1 MKKKVIASILA
12 MLLAVQ
18 PVSASEMMFSD
29 GTQQVEEFS
38 SEPEENSTGELLAE
52 STQQIG
58 DNVWVTFEGDTA
70 TISGTGEMWDF
81 FENGWDLNNE
91 HQNPFECYQNIENIH
106 NIIIGNGITNVSDYL
121 LRKCSGFY
129 DSPIKKIQIGEDVKH
144 IGKYAFEG
152 CNNVEPII
160 LPEGLEIVDEYGF
173 AHCKIQFFPSNL
185 KKLGDYAFWN
195 CKFENPDA
203 VEIIGSFTEIP
214 GNCFESTNLTS
225 IKLGENITVIGN
237 SAFSYCEDLTN
248 VDLPE
253 NLMKI
258 GNDAFFYSGITSI
271 KIPAGVSEVGASAF
285 SECKALSTVEFEG
298 ENLVEITRSMF
309 SDCTNLYSIK
319 IPNGVQVIYYRAFG
333 GCVRLREITI
343 PSSVTS
349 IDNEAFEGCENLAKI
364 KGYTGSYAEQYAQEN
379 NILFE
384 SIGTVTVPS
393 LKGISMEW
401 TGPDSAKVVCVS
413 DKNGWYCADWVTRGS
428 EAPEFDF
435 MQDGVAIRANQQFTI
450 YFNGLDSEHDI
461 DIYVRVKDV
470 NNVLSQNLI
479 FMLDGDK
486 RPGNI
491 NNIQVG
497 DNVYASIEGDT
508 LTISGSG
515 ATYDC
520 DWTWHWY
527 RGDKT
532 QISKVKFEGNINYI
546 GDYFF
551 YGFDSVKEIILP
563 EGITGLG
570 KAVFCHCDGLEKIT
584 FPSTLIEIP
593 TIAFCED
600 FGVGLENLKT
610 VIIPEGV
617 QRLGE
622 YAFKGCTALET
633 ITLPESIKSIGDRAF
648 EECSSLKEITLPEGL
663 TVLGNYV
670 FNYCQDLRKIS
681 FPSTLETIPQPTV
694 DAGGGELIN
703 LEDVVIPEGV
713 KNISFSAF
721 ACCSK
726 LKHVNF
732 PNSIES
738 IGDLAFS
745 YSGLESFVVPE
756 KHINWGNSVF
766 EHTSLTSVIWNANN
780 PIIPDS
786 MFYGCDNL
794 KNITIEEGV
803 TAINTAAFSG
813 CTSLTSVS
821 VPERVTELGD
831 SVFSGCSNLKKISIP
846 ETVKY
851 FGKDV
856 FYNCRNLT
864 IYGYKDSAAERY
876 AINNDIPF
884 VSADYKVVFKNNG
897 RTVKTEYVLA
907 GGNATPPTLDPR
919 EGYTLSWDGDYTDI
933 REDMIINAV
942 WTKDDDGEPPVVY
955 PPETTKYTVTFKDRG
970 KVIKTEKVP
979 SGDAADY
986 PFIYRYGYEL
996 SWDKDFSKVTSNMTV
1011 NAVWT
1016 VIKPSKVTSFTA
1028 EVLPKYIR
1036 LSWDET
1042 EYTGYYLVYRKA
1054 DSEKEYKQVAKLT
1067 GILWS
1072 DKQVKPDTGYS
1083 YKVIAVRSVEGKKY
1097 QSPESDIVK
1106 GKIETPKKGKIYSVG
1121 KLNYKVMS
1129 STEVSVTGVA
1139 KVTGTIS
1146 VPATVTIIGKVFKVT
1161 SVADEAFT
1169 GNLDI
1174 INVRFGNNV
1183 KDIGRLAFY
1192 KCANLEE
1199 VRFGKNVMYIR
1210 DGAFSRCEKLGNT
1223 LLPQNVRRIGT
1234 RAFYKC
1240 VSMNT
1245 LVINTTRLEYLGKN
1259 ALAIRPKVVIKVPA
1273 SKYSLYK
1280 KRITQTGIYSGT
1292 QITKI

>member
-1 MKKKVIASILA
+1 M
-12 MLLAVQ
+12 
-18 PVSASEMMFSD
+18 
-29 GTQQVEEFS
+29 EEFS
-38 SEPEENSTGELLAE
+38 SEPEKVEANSTGELLADAE
-52 STQQIG
+52 TYKIG
-58 DNVWVTFEGDTA
+58 DNVNVKFEGDTA
-70 TISGTGEMWDF
+70 TISGTGDMWNFLED
-81 FENGWDLNNE
+81 GWDLKKE
-91 HQNPFECYQNIENIH
+91 YQNPFECYQNIENIH
-106 NIIIGNGITNVSDYL
+106 NIIIEDGITNVSDY
-121 LRKCSGFY
+121 FFPEHANFP
-129 DSPIKKIQIGEDVKH
+129 DPPIKKIQIGKDVKR
-144 IGKYAFEG
+144 IGKYAFSY
-152 CNNVEPII
+152 CSDAEPII
-160 LPEGLEIVDEYGF
+160 LPEGLEIVDEHGF
-173 AHCKIQFFPSNL
+173 AYCKIQSFPSKL
-185 KKLGDYAFWN
+185 KKLGNLAFQG
-195 CKFENPDA
+195 CKFENPNA
-203 VEIIGSFTEIP
+203 EEIIGNFTEIP
-214 GNCFESTNLTS
+214 KNCFESTNLAS
-225 IKLGENITVIGN
+225 IKLGTNITAIGQW
-237 SAFSYCEDLTN
+237 AFSSCGDLN
-248 VDLPE
+248 AVELSE

-258 GNDAFFYSGITSI
+258 GNGAFEGTGITTI
-271 KIPAGVSEVGASAF
+271 QIPAGVSEIGASVF
-285 SECKALSTVEFEG
+285 SGCRTLSTVEFEG
-298 ENLVEITRSMF
+298 ENLVEITSSMF

-319 IPNGVQVIYYRAFG
+319 IPNGVQTINYRAFN
-333 GCVRLREITI
+333 GCVRLQEITI
-343 PSSVTS
+343 PSSVTYIGDS
-349 IDNEAFEGCENLAKI
+349 VFENCNYLKI
-364 KGYTGSYAEQYAQEN
+364 KGYTGSYAEQYAKDN
-379 NILFE
+379 NIPFE
-384 SIGTVTVPS
+384 PIGIAEKNPVLT
-393 LKGISMEW
+393 GNYWNW
-401 TGPDSAKVVCVS
+401 TGPNSAKVVCVS
-413 DKNGWYCADWVTRGS
+413 DKDGYYYADWVTRGS
-428 EAPEFDF
+428 EAPEFDTSVE
-435 MQDGVAIRANQQFTI
+435 GTPIKANQEFTV
-450 YFNGLDSEHDI
+450 YLDNFDPDNAIDVYVMVTDASNNQSRKLLFQLEESE
-461 DIYVRVKDV
+461 
-470 NNVLSQNLI
+470 
-479 FMLDGDK
+479 
-486 RPGNI
+486 RPEDTSK
-491 NNIQVG
+491 IQVG
-497 DNVYASIEGDT
+497 DGVYASIEGDT

-515 ATYDC
+515 ATYDYNQDFTWFHGEW
-520 DWTWHWY
+520 DWE
-527 RGDKT
+527 
-532 QISKVKFEGNINYI
+532 KVNNVKKIIFDGNITYL

-551 YGFDSVKEIILP
+551 EYLKIGSIEIPQSVQKLGNGIFRGCINLQNVTFPKGLQEIGKEAFYGCSSLVEVNFP
-563 EGITGLG
+563 EGLNKLG
-570 KAVFCHCDGLEKIT
+570 ENSFYECNKLEKII
-584 FPSTLIEIP
+584 FPSTLSEIP
-593 TIAFCED
+593 FLSYEWEWNMA
-600 FGVGLENLKT
+600 VSPLEV
-610 VIIPEGV
+610 VIIPEGIEKI
-617 QRLGE
+617 QE
-622 YAFKGCTALET
+622 NAFRNYNSL
-633 ITLPESIKSIGDRAF
+633 KSIDLPN
-648 EECSSLKEITLPEGL
+648 SLKEIGDSAFFGTGLETLVLPEEIESVGSWAFQNCQNL
-663 TVLGNYV
+663 KSIVIPQKYINWGEFV
-670 FNYCQDLRKIS
+670 FAE
-681 FPSTLETIPQPTV
+681 TGLETIVWNSSNP
-694 DAGGGELIN
+694 
-703 LEDVVIPEGV
+703 VIPNGMFNSCHNLKKIAMPDGV
-713 KNISFSAF
+713 
-721 ACCSK
+721 
-726 LKHVNF
+726 
-732 PNSIES
+732 
-738 IGDLAFS
+738 
-745 YSGLESFVVPE
+745 
-756 KHINWGNSVF
+756 
-766 EHTSLTSVIWNANN
+766 TSVGVSTFGACDALEEIS
-780 PIIPDS
+780 IPE
-786 MFYGCDNL
+786 
-794 KNITIEEGV
+794 T
-803 TAINTAAFSG
+803 
-813 CTSLTSVS
+813 
-821 VPERVTELGD
+821 VTEISD
-831 SVFSGCSNLKKISIP
+831 TAFSGCSNLKKISIP
-846 ETVKY
+846 KSVKY
-851 FGKDV
+851 FGNDV

-876 AINNDIPF
+876 AKNNDIPF

-933 REDMIINAV
+933 QEDMIINAV

-1129 STEVSVTGVA
+1129 STEVSVTGTA

-1192 KCANLEE
+1192 KCTNLEE
-1199 VRFGKNVMYIR
+1199 VRFGKNVLYIR

-1240 VSMNT
+1240 VGMDT

-1259 ALAIRPKVVIKVPA
+1259 ALAIRPKAVIKVPA